1 MVGRTE
7 GLEAVRIMV
16 PPALILLN
24 VRCCSDMVGKG
35 LWPAFTMV
43 WTEKGSEL
51 ETDGKVIGGK

>member
-1 MVGRTE
+1 M
-7 GLEAVRIMV
+7 EAVRIMV

-24 VRCCSDMVGKG
+24 VRCCSDTVGKG